1 MAGCPFLDSAVHAR
15 IRLHDGDPMTTT
27 TETSARVLIVDDEA
41 TIRQFMIEV
50 LSRFDFTPIPA
61 SDAAEALQILDGR

>member
-1 MAGCPFLDSAVHAR
+1 MAGCPFWDSAVHAR

-27 TETSARVLIVDDEA
+27 TETRARVLIVDDEA

-50 LSRFDFTPIPA
+50 LSRLSCRSSTGD
-61 SDAAEALQILDGR
+61 D